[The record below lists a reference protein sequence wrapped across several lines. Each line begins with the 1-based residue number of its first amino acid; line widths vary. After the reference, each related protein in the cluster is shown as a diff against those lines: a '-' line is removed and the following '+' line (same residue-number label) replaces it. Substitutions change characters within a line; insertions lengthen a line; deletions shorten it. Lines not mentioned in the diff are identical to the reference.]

1 MRPSNFFTLLLV
13 GDWMVLQ
20 GQVAGDISLQGLRV
34 PKIADALVAHEMEK
48 TKGED
53 AGGRWNK

>member
-1 MRPSNFFTLLLV
+1 VRPSNFFTLLLV

-48 TKGED
+48 TK
-53 AGGRWNK
+53 R